1 MFKNIGVKAKR
12 YILVDAIFTTG
23 NVRFTVAIEVSNIQN
38 SLTQL
43 GMWAS
48 VTNEELLV
56 ALQGYDLVDP
66 SRLILKSPILS
77 DGRLDGNSEWE
88 LTEEDLD
95 FSKPTPLLN
104 HLLSLDGLPRHS
116 LPEVAQIF

>member
-1 MFKNIGVKAKR
+1 MFKNIGARDKR
-12 YILVDAIFTTG
+12 YIVVDAIFTTG
-23 NVRFTVAIEVSNIQN
+23 NVKFSVAIEVSNLQS

-56 ALQGYDLVDP
+56 ALQGYDLVDS

-77 DGRLDGNSEWE
+77 DGRPDGSNEWE

-95 FSKPTPLLN
+95 FSEPTPLFN
-104 HLLSLDGLPRHS
+104 HLLSLDGIPRHP
-116 LPEVAQIF
+116 LPGVDRVF